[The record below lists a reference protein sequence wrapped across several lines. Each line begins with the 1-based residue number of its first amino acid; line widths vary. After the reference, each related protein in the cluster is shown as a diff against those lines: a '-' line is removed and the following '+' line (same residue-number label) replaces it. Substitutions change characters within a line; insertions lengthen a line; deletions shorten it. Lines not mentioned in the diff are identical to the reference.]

1 MINKSTNIAEILES
15 IDSIVSNGEYDN
27 YSKRKIINKRKEFS
41 KKKIDMKFNR
51 DAEKIIIEAE
61 KAHDDKKSL
70 EPLILNNQKKDDV
83 FEKSLILNK
92 TRDEAESNADRNAL
106 SRNFEKPLILL
117 NEFKEDNMGVT
128 EGKNLEDENNIQEL
142 DSNLA
147 YEIKRLKNS
156 NTEQD
161 EKIKDLNILLNK
173 FKSKERYSD
182 LDKAIK
188 IYQTDNAV
196 LRKKILRHEDTET
209 DLRLK
214 LVEIHHDKSIK
225 NKQGDKIENSS
236 VVQNEKINQ
245 LNNEI
250 LLLVE
255 QNKTFQVEIEN
266 LKKDKDINFKNI
278 ENKIQFYRE
287 ENAKI
292 IIDRSE
298 IQKKLENVKSQ
309 LLINEQNKK
318 ELKLT
323 LDKLNQILASSNIKT
338 IF

>member
-27 YSKRKIINKRKEFS
+27 YGKRKIINKHKEFS

-70 EPLILNNQKKDDV
+70 EPLILNNQKKDEV
-83 FEKSLILNK
+83 FEKPLILNK

-128 EGKNLEDENNIQEL
+128 EGNNLEDENNIQEL
-142 DSNLA
+142 DSNLG

-161 EKIKDLNILLNK
+161 EKIKDLNILLNR

-188 IYQTDNAV
+188 LYQTDNAV

-214 LVEIHHDKSIK
+214 LVEIHQDKSIK
-225 NKQGDKIENSS
+225 NKQGDKIENLS

-298 IQKKLENVKSQ
+298 IQEKLENVKSQ
-309 LLINEQNKK
+309 LLTNEQNKK